1 MNTLPTSAWSL
12 TTVTVPNKNGL
23 LRSPEWVGGKT
34 SAPLRRL
41 GPLIEN
47 AAYMTNGMQGGNG

>member
-23 LRSPEWVGGKT
+23 LRSPEWVGGK
-34 SAPLRRL
+34 SAAPHRQL
-41 GPLIEN
+41 GPSSKN
-47 AAYMTNGMQGGNG
+47 DAYMANGMQGGNG